1 MGNGP
6 MTNIRTLFDKVWDNH
21 VVAQEEDETLLY
33 VDRCLIHEGSR
44 HTFDTLHEQGLAV
57 AHPNKVFAFSD
68 HYIPTDP
75 QARARGV
82 TSISDPEIR
91 NMVELLISNTDEYKI
106 SRFGWGD
113 DRQGILHVA
122 GPELGL
128 SQPGIVLVGANSHTS
143 THGAFGNLSFGI
155 GASETTH
162 VVATQTIWQRRPSTL
177 RIRVDGPL
185 GFGVTAK
192 DIILAVIAKIGIGGA
207 IGYAIEYAGSTIT
220 QMTMNERMTI
230 CNMSIEAGA
239 KAGMIAPD
247 DTTYE
252 FLANRTFTP
261 KGQAWDDALKFWRT
275 LPSDAEAKFG
285 KEVEIDAA
293 RVVPMVTWGTNPE
306 QALPITGRVPDP
318 EQEGNAERRTEY
330 RKALSYM
337 GLQPGMPLT
346 DIAVDRVFIG
356 SCTNS
361 RIDDIRAAAAVA
373 KLGHAVV
380 PAWVVPGSQSI
391 KRQAEAEGLDRIFTE
406 AGFEWRAAGCSLCTA
421 LNGDQLKP
429 GERCGS
435 TSNRNFQGRQGP
447 GGRTHL
453 MSPAMAAAA
462 ALHGRLVDVRELGAR
477 K

>member
-1 MGNGP
+1 
-6 MTNIRTLFDKVWDNH
+6 MTKIKTLFDKVWHNH
-21 VVAQEEDETLLY
+21 IVAQEEDETLLY

-44 HTFDTLHEQGLAV
+44 HTFDTLHERGLSV
-57 AHPNKVFAFSD
+57 ARPEKVFAFSD
-68 HYIPTDP
+68 HYIPTDL
-75 QARARGV
+75 RARNEGV
-82 TSISDPEIR
+82 TSIPDPEIR
-91 NMVELLISNTDEYKI
+91 NMVELLIRNTDEYKI

-128 SQPGIVLVGANSHTS
+128 SQPGIILVGADSHTS

-162 VVATQTIWQRRPSTL
+162 VVATQTIWQRRPGTF
-177 RIRVDGPL
+177 RITIDGPL

-207 IGYAIEYAGSTIT
+207 IGYAIEYAGSTVT

-252 FLANRTFTP
+252 FLANRAYAP
-261 KGQAWDDALKFWRT
+261 KGRSWDDALKFWRT
-275 LPSDAEAKFG
+275 LPSNAEARFD
-285 KEVEIDAA
+285 KEAAIDAT
-293 RVVPMVTWGTNPE
+293 RVIPMVTWGTNPE
-306 QALPITGRVPDP
+306 QALPITERVPDP
-318 EQEGNAERRTEY
+318 EREQNVERRGEY
-330 RKALSYM
+330 LKALSYM
-337 GLQPGMPLT
+337 GLQPGMALT
-346 DIAVDRVFIG
+346 EIALDRVFIG

-373 KLGHAVV
+373 RLGRAVL
-380 PAWVVPGSQSI
+380 PAWVVPGSESVR
-391 KRQAEAEGLDRIFTE
+391 RQAEAEGLDRVFIA

-429 GERCGS
+429 GERCAS

-462 ALHGRLVDVRELGAR
+462 ALRGHLVDVRELAAR

>member
-1 MGNGP
+1 L
-6 MTNIRTLFDKVWDNH
+6 TTIRTLFDKVWDSH
-21 VVAQEEDETLLY
+21 IVAQEEDETLLY

-44 HTFDTLHEQGLAV
+44 HTFDTLHERGLSV
-57 AHPNKVFAFSD
+57 AHPEQVFAFSD

-82 TSISDPEIR
+82 ASIPDADIR
-91 NMVELLISNTDEYKI
+91 NMVELLTRNTEHYKI
-106 SRFGWGD
+106 ARFGWGD
-113 DRQGILHVA
+113 ERQGILHVA

-128 SQPGIVLVGANSHTS
+128 SLPGIVLVGADSHTS
-143 THGAFGNLSFGI
+143 THGAFGNLAFGI

-162 VVATQTIWQRRPSTL
+162 VVATQTIWQRRPATL
-177 RIRVDGPL
+177 RITIDGPL

-207 IGYAIEYAGSTIT
+207 IGYAIEYAGSTVRR
-220 QMTMNERMTI
+220 MAMNERMTV

-239 KAGMIAPD
+239 RAGMIAPD
-247 DTTYE
+247 DTTYQ
-252 FLANRTFTP
+252 FLAGRPYAP
-261 KGQAWDDALKFWRT
+261 KDRAWDEALKFWRT
-275 LPSDAEAKFG
+275 LPSDPGAKFG
-285 KEVEIDAA
+285 KEVAIDAA
-293 RVVPMVTWGTNPE
+293 QVEPMVTWGTNPE
-306 QALPITGRVPDP
+306 QALPITERVPDP
-318 EQEGNAERRTEY
+318 EQQPNIERQTEY
-330 RKALSYM
+330 ANALSYM
-337 GLQPGMPLT
+337 GLAPGTPLT
-346 DIAVDRVFIG
+346 EISLDRVFIG

-361 RIDDIRAAAAVA
+361 RIDDLRAAAAVA
-373 KLGHAVV
+373 KLGRAVV
-380 PAWVVPGSQSI
+380 PAWVVPGSEKI
-391 KRQAEAEGLDRIFTE
+391 KQQAEAEGLDRIFTE

-462 ALHGRLVDVRELGAR
+462 AIRGHLADVREFGGRA
-477 K
+477 

>member
-1 MGNGP
+1 
-6 MTNIRTLFDKVWDNH
+6 MTQNKTLFDKVWDSH

-44 HTFDTLHEQGLAV
+44 HTFDTLHERGLSV
-57 AHPNKVFAFSD
+57 AHPDKVFAFSD
-68 HYIPTDP
+68 HYIPSDP
-75 QARARGV
+75 KSRAMGV
-82 TSISDPEIR
+82 ASVADPEIR
-91 NMVELLISNTDEYKI
+91 NMIELLTSNTAEYGIAK
-106 SRFGWGD
+106 FGWGD
-113 DRQGILHVA
+113 ERQGILHVA

-128 SQPGIVLVGANSHTS
+128 SQPGIVLVGADSHTS

-162 VVATQTIWQRRPSTL
+162 VVATQTIWQRRPGTL
-177 RIRVDGPL
+177 HIKIDGPL

-207 IGYAIEYAGSTIT
+207 IGYAIEYAGSTIKH
-220 QMTMNERMTI
+220 MSMNERMTI
-230 CNMSIEAGA
+230 CNMSIEAGG

-247 DTTYE
+247 DKTYE
-252 FLANRTFTP
+252 FLAGRPFAP
-261 KGQAWDDALKFWRT
+261 KGRAWDEALKYWRT
-275 LPSDAEAKFG
+275 LPSDPEAKFS
-285 KEVEIDAA
+285 KEVAIDAA

-306 QALPITGRVPDP
+306 QSLPITDRVPDP
-318 EQEGNAERRTEY
+318 AQEPDAERRTEFD
-330 RKALSYM
+330 KALAYM
-337 GLQPGMPLT
+337 GLQPGMALT

-361 RIDDIRAAAAVA
+361 RIDDMRAAAAVA
-373 KLGHAVV
+373 KLGRAVV
-380 PAWVVPGSQSI
+380 PAWVVPGSESVR
-391 KRQAEAEGLDRIFTE
+391 RQAEAEGLDRIFTD
-406 AGFEWRAAGCSLCTA
+406 AGFEWRSSGCSLCTA

-462 ALHGRLVDVRELGAR
+462 AIHGHLVDVREFGAG

>member
-1 MGNGP
+1 MNK
-6 MTNIRTLFDKVWDNH
+6 MRTLFEKVWDTH

-44 HTFDTLHEQGLAV
+44 HTFDTLHERGLSV
-57 AHPNKVFAFSD
+57 AHPDKVFAFSD
-68 HYIPTDP
+68 HYVPTDR
-75 QARARGV
+75 QIRAG
-82 TSISDPEIR
+82 SIAGIPDLEIR
-91 NMVELLISNTDEYKI
+91 NMVELLIRNTDEYKI

-122 GPELGL
+122 GPEMGL
-128 SQPGIVLVGANSHTS
+128 SQPGIVLVGADSHTS

-162 VVATQTIWQRRPSTL
+162 VVATQTIWQRRPGTL
-177 RIRVDGPL
+177 RITIEGPL

-192 DIILAVIAKIGIGGA
+192 DIILVVIANIGMGGA
-207 IGYAIEYAGSTIT
+207 IGYAIEYAGSTVK
-220 QMTMNERMTI
+220 QMMMNERMTI

-239 KAGMIAPD
+239 KAGMMAPD

-252 FLANRTFTP
+252 FLADRPFAP
-261 KGQAWDDALKFWRT
+261 KGRAWDDALKYWRT
-275 LPSDAEAKFG
+275 LSSDAEAKFG

-306 QALPITGRVPDP
+306 QALPITGHVPDP
-318 EQEGNAERRTEY
+318 EQEQNIARRTEWS
-330 RKALSYM
+330 KALAYM
-337 GLQPGMPLT
+337 GLKPGMPLT

-356 SCTNS
+356 SCTNG

-373 KLGHAVV
+373 RLGRAVV
-380 PAWVVPGSQSI
+380 PAWVVPGSESI
-391 KRQAEAEGLDRIFTE
+391 RRQAEAEGLDRIFTE

-462 ALHGRLVDVRELGAR
+462 ALRGHLVDVRQLGMG

>member
-1 MGNGP
+1 MK
-6 MTNIRTLFDKVWDNH
+6 TLFDKVWDNH

-44 HTFDTLHEQGLAV
+44 HTFDTLKERGLSI
-57 AHPNKVFAFSD
+57 AHPEKVFAFSD

-75 QARARGV
+75 RSRKEGIA
-82 TSISDPEIR
+82 SIPDADIR
-91 NMVELLISNTDEYKI
+91 NMVELLIRNTDAYKI
-106 SRFGWGD
+106 ARYGWGD

-128 SQPGIVLVGANSHTS
+128 SQPGIVLVGADSHTS

-162 VVATQTIWQRRPSTL
+162 VVATQTIWQRRPRTL
-177 RIRVDGPL
+177 RIAIDGAL

-192 DIILAVIAKIGIGGA
+192 DIILAIIARIGIGGA
-207 IGYAIEYAGSTIT
+207 IGHAIEYAGSTIER
-220 QMTMNERMTI
+220 MSMNERMTI
-230 CNMSIEAGA
+230 CNMSIEAGGR
-239 KAGMIAPD
+239 AGMIAPD
-247 DTTYE
+247 DTTYQ
-252 FLANRTFTP
+252 FLAGRPFSP
-261 KGQAWDDALKFWRT
+261 KGAAWDEAMASWRK
-275 LPSDAEAKFG
+275 LPSDAGARFDKN
-285 KEVEIDAA
+285 VEIDAGSI
-293 RVVPMVTWGTNPE
+293 VPMVTWGTNPE
-306 QALPITGRVPDP
+306 QTLPITEHVPDP
-318 EQEGNAERRTEY
+318 EREPNLERRTEY
-330 RKALSYM
+330 AKALSYM

-346 DIAVDRVFIG
+346 AIAIDRVFIG

-373 KLGHAVV
+373 RLGRAVV
-380 PAWVVPGSQSI
+380 PAWVVPGSESVR
-391 KRQAEAEGLDRIFTE
+391 RQAEAEGLDRVFTE
-406 AGFEWRAAGCSLCTA
+406 AGFEWRAPGCSLCTA

-453 MSPAMAAAA
+453 MSPTMAAAA
-462 ALHGRLVDVRELGAR
+462 ALRGRLVDVRELSAR
-477 K
+477 H

>member
-1 MGNGP
+1 MK
-6 MTNIRTLFDKVWDNH
+6 TLFDKVWENH
-21 VVAQEEDETLLY
+21 VVAREEDETLLY
-33 VDRCLIHEGSR
+33 IDRCLIHEGSR
-44 HTFDTLHEQGLAV
+44 HTFDTLHERGLPV
-57 AHPNKVFAFSD
+57 ARADQVFAFSD
-68 HYIPTDP
+68 HYIPTDT
-75 QARARGV
+75 QARARG
-82 TSISDPEIR
+82 IAAIPDADIR
-91 NMVELLISNTDEYKI
+91 NMVELLIRNTDEYGI

-128 SQPGIVLVGANSHTS
+128 SQPGIVLVGADSHTS

-155 GASETTH
+155 GSSETTH
-162 VVATQTIWQRRPSTL
+162 VVATQTLWQRRPATM
-177 RIRVDGPL
+177 RIMIDGQL

-207 IGYAIEYAGSTIT
+207 IGHAIEYAGSTIAR
-220 QMTMNERMTI
+220 MTMNERMTV
-230 CNMSIEAGA
+230 CNMSIEAGGR
-239 KAGMIAPD
+239 AGMIAPD

-252 FLANRTFTP
+252 FLANRPLSP
-261 KGQAWDDALKFWRT
+261 KGKAWDAALEFWRT
-275 LPSDAEAKFG
+275 LPSDEGAAFDR
-285 KEVEIDAA
+285 EVSLDAA
-293 RVVPMVTWGTNPE
+293 AVVPMVTWGTNPE

-318 EQEGNAERRTEY
+318 ADESNPERRTEFS
-330 RKALSYM
+330 KALAYM
-337 GLQPGMPLT
+337 GLKPGIALT
-346 DIAVDRVFIG
+346 DIAVDRIFIG

-373 KLGHAVV
+373 KLGRAVV
-380 PAWVVPGSQSI
+380 PAWVVPGSQSV
-391 KRQAEAEGLDRIFTE
+391 KRQAEAEGLDRIFTD
-406 AGFEWRAAGCSLCTA
+406 AGFEWRSAGCSLCTA

-462 ALHGRLVDVRELGAR
+462 ALRGHLVDVREFGQR
-477 K
+477 S

>member
-1 MGNGP
+1 MK
-6 MTNIRTLFDKVWDNH
+6 TLFDKVWDTH
-21 VVAQEEDETLLY
+21 VVAAEEDETLLY

-44 HTFDTLHEQGLAV
+44 HTFDQLRERGLSIAR
-57 AHPNKVFAFSD
+57 PNKIFAFSD
-68 HYIPTDP
+68 HYVPTDP
-75 QARARGV
+75 HIRAGGIAGV
-82 TSISDPEIR
+82 PDPEIR
-91 NMVELLISNTDEYKI
+91 NMLELLVRNTDQHKI
-106 SRFGWGD
+106 SMFGWGD
-113 DRQGILHVA
+113 DRQGILHVS

-128 SQPGIVLVGANSHTS
+128 SLPGIVLVGADSHTS

-155 GASETTH
+155 GASETAH
-162 VVATQTIWQRRPSTL
+162 VLATQTIWQRRPGTL
-177 RIRVDGPL
+177 RIAIDGPL

-192 DIILAVIAKIGIGGA
+192 DVILAVIAKIGIGGA
-207 IGYAIEYAGSTIT
+207 IGYAIEYSGSTVT
-220 QMTMNERMTI
+220 RMTMDERMTV

-239 KAGMIAPD
+239 KAGMMTPD

-252 FLANRTFTP
+252 FLAGRPFAP
-261 KGQAWDDALKFWRT
+261 KGRAWDDALNYWRT
-275 LPSDAEAKFG
+275 LPTEAGAKFD

-293 RVVPMVTWGTNPE
+293 AVVPMVTWGTNPE

-318 EQEGNAERRTEY
+318 DQEQNLERRTEY
-330 RKALSYM
+330 NKALAYM
-337 GLQPGMPLT
+337 GLAPGMRLT

-380 PAWVVPGSQSI
+380 PAWVVPGSESVR
-391 KRQAEAEGLDRIFTE
+391 RQAESEGLDRIFTA

-421 LNGDQLKP
+421 LNGDELKP

-453 MSPAMAAAA
+453 MSPAMAAAT
-462 ALHGRLVDVRELGAR
+462 ALRGHLVDVRELAVGR
-477 K
+477 

>member
-1 MGNGP
+1 M
-6 MTNIRTLFDKVWDNH
+6 RTLFDKIWEKH
-21 VVAQEEDETLLY
+21 IVAQEEDETLLY

-44 HTFDTLHEQGLAV
+44 HTFDTLHEQGLSV
-57 AHPNKVFAFSD
+57 AHPDKVFAFSD

-75 QARARGV
+75 QIRARGV
-82 TSISDPEIR
+82 AGIADPEIR
-91 NMVELLISNTDEYKI
+91 NMVQLLIRNTDEYKI

-128 SQPGIVLVGANSHTS
+128 SQPGIVLVGADSHTS

-162 VVATQTIWQRRPSTL
+162 VVATQTIWQRRPATL
-177 RIRVDGPL
+177 RIKIDGPL

-207 IGYAIEYAGSTIT
+207 IGYAIEYAGSTVR
-220 QMTMNERMTI
+220 QMTMSERMTI

-252 FLANRTFTP
+252 FLANRAFAP
-261 KGQAWDDALKFWRT
+261 KGRAWEEALEYWRT
-275 LPSDAEAKFG
+275 LPSEAEAKFA

-293 RVVPMVTWGTNPE
+293 RVAPMVTWGTNPE
-306 QALPITGRVPDP
+306 QALPITERVPDP
-318 EQEGNAERRTEY
+318 QQEQDIERRTEY
-330 RKALSYM
+330 SKALSYM

-380 PAWVVPGSQSI
+380 PAWVVPGSESVR
-391 KRQAEAEGLDRIFTE
+391 RQAETEGLDHIFTE

-462 ALHGRLVDVRELGAR
+462 AIRGHLVDVRQLWAGR
-477 K
+477 

>member
-1 MGNGP
+1 MK
-6 MTNIRTLFDKVWDNH
+6 TLFEKVWDSH
-21 VVAQEEDETLLY
+21 IVAQEEDETLLY

-44 HTFDTLHEQGLAV
+44 HTFDTLHERGLSV
-57 AHPNKVFAFSD
+57 ARPDKVFAFSD

-82 TSISDPEIR
+82 AEIPDSEIR
-91 NMVELLISNTDEYKI
+91 NMVELLIRNTDEYKI
-106 SRFGWGD
+106 SRYGWGD

-128 SQPGIVLVGANSHTS
+128 SQPGIVLVGADSHTS

-162 VVATQTIWQRRPSTL
+162 VVATQTIWQRRPGTF
-177 RIRVDGPL
+177 RIRIDGPL

-192 DIILAVIAKIGIGGA
+192 DIILAIIAKIGIGGA
-207 IGYAIEYAGSTIT
+207 IGYAVEYTGSTIRR
-220 QMTMNERMTI
+220 MTMDERMTI

-239 KAGMIAPD
+239 KAGMVAPD

-252 FLANRTFTP
+252 FVADRAFAP
-261 KGQAWDDALKFWRT
+261 KGQAWDEALKYWRT
-275 LPSDAEAKFG
+275 LPSAAEAKFD
-285 KEVEIDAA
+285 KEVAIDAA
-293 RVVPMVTWGTNPE
+293 GVVPMVTWGTNPE
-306 QALPITGRVPDP
+306 QALPITERVPDP
-318 EQEGNAERRTEY
+318 EQESNIERRTEY
-330 RKALSYM
+330 SSALAYM
-337 GLQPGMPLT
+337 GLAPGMPLT
-346 DIAVDRVFIG
+346 DIAIDRVFIG

-373 KLGHAVV
+373 KLGRAVV
-380 PAWVVPGSQSI
+380 PVWVVPGSESVR
-391 KRQAEAEGLDRIFTE
+391 RQAEAEGLDRIFTE

-462 ALHGRLVDVRELGAR
+462 ALTGHLIDVREFAAR